1 MFTNEIEFDE
11 SIITVLDD
19 CGLYEDI
26 KVFLD
31 DQEVYIQQYN
41 NKKDKME
48 FVVMSAKMFYEL
60 MEAMK
65 KPAGAY
71 ISNRKINNVK

>member
-19 CGLYEDI
+19 SGLYEDI

-41 NKKDKME
+41 NKKEKIE

-65 KPAGAY
+65 KPPGAY
-71 ISNRKINNVK
+71 ISNRKISV

>member
-19 CGLYEDI
+19 SGLYEDI

-41 NKKDKME
+41 NKKEKIE

-65 KPAGAY
+65 KPTGAY
-71 ISNRKINNVK
+71 ISNRKIDGV

>member
-11 SIITVLDD
+11 SIITILDD
-19 CGLYEDI
+19 DGSYEDI

-31 DQEVYIQQYN
+31 EAEVYIQQWDD
-41 NKKDKME
+41 NKQSHE

-65 KPAGAY
+65 HPAGAY
-71 ISNRKINNVK
+71 ISNRKIPRS

>member
-19 CGLYEDI
+19 SGLYEDI

-31 DQEVYIQQYN
+31 GQEVYIQQYN
-41 NKKDKME
+41 NKKEKIE

-71 ISNRKINNVK
+71 ISNRKIDSV